1 MKKSLRKLSLS
12 RETLRVL
19 DNSGLGYAGGA
30 AKTARCPPSTADTCT
45 AGNCDYTLS
54 CPELCQFTLTME
66 LDCFTT
72 TV

>member
-12 RETLRVL
+12 RETLRSL
-19 DNSGLGYAGGA
+19 DNAGLGQAAGA
-30 AKTARCPPSTADTCT
+30 AQTNRCVTADTCT
-45 AGNCDYTLS
+45 GNTCDCTLS
-54 CPELCQFTLTME
+54 CPELCQFTLTRE